1 MKYAVSSL
9 MVAVSALAFSANAN
23 ASDFKPYVGLD
34 YNYTDAD
41 ADHQS
46 PKYNSASVIR

>member
-34 YNYTDAD
+34 YNYTCLLYTSDA
-41 ADHQS
+41 ADEL
-46 PKYNSASVIR
+46 